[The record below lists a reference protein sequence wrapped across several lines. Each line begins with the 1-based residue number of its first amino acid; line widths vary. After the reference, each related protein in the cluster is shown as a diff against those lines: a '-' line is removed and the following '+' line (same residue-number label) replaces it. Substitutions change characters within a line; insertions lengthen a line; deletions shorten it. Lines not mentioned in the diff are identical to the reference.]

1 MDQIL
6 HNSVLLIVV
15 VIIILSIFSPK
26 LHGRELRPSEHGL
39 TYQHSS
45 YPTAKSTDPELH
57 SFFAGTGEKTPSSLP
72 EARNLTW
79 WDNSGDQMSRDSN
92 HKDHVREVLLVSSLV
107 CGAAGVVLLAVSA
120 VVFAVRL
127 RKRKQRETSLS
138 TLGSTSVPN
147 VVNK

>member
-6 HNSVLLIVV
+6 HNSLLLIV
-15 VIIILSIFSPK
+15 IIIVSIFSPK

-39 TYQHSS
+39 PYQHSS

-57 SFFAGTGEKTPSSLP
+57 SFFAGAGGKTPSSLP

-92 HKDHVREVLLVSSLV
+92 RKDHVREVLLVSSLV

-120 VVFAVRL
+120 VVFVVRL
-127 RKRKQRETSLS
+127 RRRKQSETSLS

>member
-6 HNSVLLIVV
+6 QNTLFF
-15 VIIILSIFSPK
+15 IIIIIIVSIFSPNSY
-26 LHGRELRPSEHGL
+26 GRELRPSEHGL
-39 TYQHSS
+39 PYQHSS

-79 WDNSGDQMSRDSN
+79 WANSGDQMSRDSN
-92 HKDHVREVLLVSSLV
+92 RKDHVRQVLLISSLV
-107 CGAAGVVLLAVSA
+107 CGAAGVVLLTVSA

-127 RKRKQRETSLS
+127 RERKQRETSLS
-138 TLGSTSVPN
+138 TLGSTSVAN

>member
-6 HNSVLLIVV
+6 HNSLLLIA
-15 VIIILSIFSPK
+15 IIIVSIFSPK

-39 TYQHSS
+39 PYQHSS

-79 WDNSGDQMSRDSN
+79 WNNSGDQVSRDSN
-92 HKDHVREVLLVSSLV
+92 RKDHVREVLLVSSLV

-120 VVFAVRL
+120 VVFVVRL
-127 RKRKQRETSLS
+127 RRRNQRETSLS
-138 TLGSTSVPN
+138 PLGSTSVPN

>member
-6 HNSVLLIVV
+6 HNSLLLIV
-15 VIIILSIFSPK
+15 IIIVSMFSPK

-39 TYQHSS
+39 PYQHSS

-79 WDNSGDQMSRDSN
+79 WNNSGDQMSRDSN
-92 HKDHVREVLLVSSLV
+92 RKDHVREVLLVSSLV

-120 VVFAVRL
+120 VVFVVRL
-127 RKRKQRETSLS
+127 RRRNQRETSLS

>member
-6 HNSVLLIVV
+6 HNSLLLIV
-15 VIIILSIFSPK
+15 IIIVSIFSLK

-39 TYQHSS
+39 PYQHSS

-79 WDNSGDQMSRDSN
+79 WNNSGDQMSRDSN
-92 HKDHVREVLLVSSLV
+92 RKDHVREVLLVSSLV

-120 VVFAVRL
+120 VVFVVRL
-127 RKRKQRETSLS
+127 RRRKQRETSLS